1 MSLITG
7 LHHVTAIAADPQAN
21 LDFYSGLLGMRLVKK
36 SVNQDVPDTYHL
48 FYADGVGHPGT
59 DLTFFPWPEMAPGR
73 KGTGLATEVG
83 LAVPSGSLE
92 YWSDRLSRSEVGEVR
107 PEMRFGERTL
117 LLADPHGLDLALVET
132 ADEREFAPW
141 DQGPVPREHQVRGL
155 HSVRLWQRQL
165 APTGDFLG
173 AIGFAPVGAEN
184 GWRRFSPGAGGS
196 GAIVDLREMP
206 SEQRGRWGPG
216 VVHHVAWRVPDDSA
230 ELVARAQVARA
241 GAQPTEVI
249 DRFWFRSVYFREPGG
264 VLFEIATDGPGFA
277 VDEPAE
283 SLGERLVLP
292 PWLEPARAR
301 IEQDLPPLRA
311 PHVSGG
317 RPAASHRN

>member
-1 MSLITG
+1 MRIMPIITG

-21 LDFYSGLLGMRLVKK
+21 LDFYSGVLGMRLVKRT
-36 SVNQDVPDTYHL
+36 VNQDVPDTYHL
-48 FYADGVGHPGT
+48 FYADSAGHPGT
-59 DLTFFPWPEMAPGR
+59 DLTFFPWPDMAPGR

-83 LAVPSGSLE
+83 LAVPSETLG
-92 YWSDRLSRSEVGEVR
+92 YWSDRLSRNGVTDVRSET
-107 PEMRFGERTL
+107 RFGEEAL
-117 LLADPHGLDLALVET
+117 LLADPHGLDLALIET
-132 ADEREFAPW
+132 TDEREFAPW
-141 DQGPVPREHQVRGL
+141 EEGPVPATQQVRGL

-165 APTGDFLG
+165 APSEAFLG
-173 AIGFAPVGAEN
+173 AIGFTLVGDEG

-196 GAIVDLREMP
+196 GTILDLREMP

-216 VVHHVAWRVPDDSA
+216 VVHHVAWRVPDDHA
-230 ELVARAQVARA
+230 ELAARTQVAQA
-241 GAQPTEVI
+241 GALPTEVI

-292 PWLEPARAR
+292 PWLEPRRDR
-301 IEQDLPPLRA
+301 IERDLPPLRA
-311 PHVSGG
+311 P
-317 RPAASHRN
+317 ATLA